1 MIKSYKDLEVY
12 ERSFALAM
20 EIFRI
25 TREFPKEEIYSLTSQ
40 VIRSSRSI
48 SANISE
54 GCAKRRYESV
64 FKQHLIHALGS
75 CAETENW
82 ILFAQTCK
90 YIDQEVYNTL
100 TAEIDEIGKML
111 NKLHQNWKSH
121 GR

>member
-1 MIKSYKDLEVY
+1 MIKSYRDLEVY
-12 ERSFALAM
+12 KRSFTLAM
-20 EIFRI
+20 EIFKV
-25 TREFPKEEIYSLTSQ
+25 TREFPKEEIYPLTSQ

-54 GCAKRRYESV
+54 GWAKRKYESV

-75 CAETENW
+75 RSETENW
-82 ILFAQTCK
+82 ILFALTCK

-100 TAEIDEIGKML
+100 TTEIDEIGKML
-111 NKLHQNWKSH
+111 NKLHQNWRSH